1 MSGGLRRRLAA
12 GALVAALSLY
22 ASGAAASEVPLP
34 AGPLE
39 PVVQSLAPGDFLWAE
54 KVAPEGP
61 VTIIVS
67 LPLQRA
73 QVYRNGVLIGVSTV
87 STGKPGHETPTG
99 VFTILQKHAE
109 HYSNLYNSAPMPF
122 MQRLTWDGIA
132 LHAGSLPGHPASHGC
147 IRLPK
152 AFAQKLFGVT
162 ELGIT
167 VIVTDANDLPRL
179 AARESASASDKAG
192 PGWLD
197 VPASGAGGAARMDV
211 EAGAT
216 WRPWLQKEGPI
227 SLVVSAAD
235 KTLRVV
241 RNGVEIG
248 RAEVEL
254 GRPVMFTEVYTLAA
268 ADVASDRFAWTS
280 VPLAAGQTSVPVSP
294 DERANLML
302 PEGFRRALA
311 AELVPGATVVVS
323 PDSLKSAS
331 YDETLAILEP
341 EEE

>member
-1 MSGGLRRRLAA
+1 MKTDFRALFAA
-12 GALVAALSLY
+12 GALAALL
-22 ASGAAASEVPLP
+22 ATGAAAGEVPLP

-39 PVVQSLAPGDFLWAE
+39 PAVRSLSPGDFLWAAQ
-54 KVAPEGP
+54 VAPEGP

-132 LHAGSLPGHPASHGC
+132 LHAGNLPGHPASHGC

-179 AARESASASDKAG
+179 AAREPAGEGG

-197 VPASGAGGAARMDV
+197 APAASAAGTAGVDV

-235 KTLRVV
+235 RTLRVV

-248 RAEVEL
+248 RTEVEL
-254 GRPVMFTEVYTLAA
+254 GRPVAHTEVYTLAA
-268 ADVASDRFAWTS
+268 ADVAADRFAWTS
-280 VPLAAGQTSVPVSP
+280 VPLAPGQRSVPVSGN
-294 DERANLML
+294 ERAKLVL
-302 PEGFRRALA
+302 PEGFRSALA
-311 AELVPGATVVVS
+311 AELVPGATVVVT

-341 EEE
+341 EED